1 MNKTKGNGSPK
12 KSNGSPKIVDSPQ
25 LREAAKAL
33 EESIKQGEE
42 AAWKTGA
49 CYNRII
55 EQKLAEKSGYHR
67 ARDFFSSR
75 FADVSQATLSHY
87 GAVAKAFSEANAADY
102 GVTVLSALLTYE
114 KLAGLNPKD
123 PDPGS
128 VQIKVPGE
136 NKTRRFADCHRADL
150 LKAIQALKG
159 HSGDEKAIT
168 PDEKALLEKLHKQL
182 GEHSPIALTSRQGR
196 EGTLVTFTLA
206 LKDNGLGM
214 LLDALMKVLADS
226 DAAKKA
232 TKTMQEFTKEFT
244 KGMDKWVKG
253 LKGKNPFEQQD

>member
-1 MNKTKGNGSPK
+1 MDKTKSDGSAR
-12 KSNGSPKIVDSPQ
+12 IADSPE

-33 EESIKQGEE
+33 EELLKQGEE
-42 AAWKTGA
+42 AAWKIGA

-67 ARDFFSSR
+67 ARDFISSH

-87 GAVAKAFSEANAADY
+87 GAVAKAFSEKMAADY
-102 GVTVLSALLTYE
+102 GVTLLSALLTYE
-114 KLAGLNPKD
+114 KLAGLNPTGS
-123 PDPGS
+123 DPGS

-136 NKTRRFADCHRADL
+136 DKSRPFSECHRADL

-159 HSGDEKAIT
+159 HSGDEEAVT

-182 GEHSPIALTSRQGR
+182 GEPSPITLASRQGR
-196 EGTLVTFTLA
+196 EGTLVTFTVP
-206 LKDNGLGM
+206 LKENELGM

-232 TKTMQEFTKEFT
+232 AETMKEFTKEFT
-244 KGMDKWVKG
+244 KGMDEWVKG
-253 LKGKNPFEQQD
+253 LKGKNPFDPTD

>member
-1 MNKTKGNGSPK
+1 MNCCREGTMDKTKSDGSAR
-12 KSNGSPKIVDSPQ
+12 IVDSPE

-33 EESIKQGEE
+33 EELLKQGEE
-42 AAWKTGA
+42 AAWKIGA
-49 CYNRII
+49 CYDRII

-136 NKTRRFADCHRADL
+136 NKT
-150 LKAIQALKG
+150 
-159 HSGDEKAIT
+159 
-168 PDEKALLEKLHKQL
+168 
-182 GEHSPIALTSRQGR
+182 
-196 EGTLVTFTLA
+196 
-206 LKDNGLGM
+206 
-214 LLDALMKVLADS
+214 
-226 DAAKKA
+226 
-232 TKTMQEFTKEFT
+232 
-244 KGMDKWVKG
+244 
-253 LKGKNPFEQQD
+253 

>member
-1 MNKTKGNGSPK
+1 MGKTNDGASRQIVESPE
-12 KSNGSPKIVDSPQ
+12 

-33 EESIKQGEE
+33 EESLKQGEK
-42 AAWKTGA
+42 AAWQTGA

-67 ARDFFSSR
+67 ARDFFSNR

-87 GAVAKAFSEANAADY
+87 GGVAKAFPEATAARY
-102 GVTVLSALLTYE
+102 GVTLLSALLTYE

-136 NKTRRFADCHRADL
+136 KEPRPFSELHRADL

-159 HSGDEKAIT
+159 HSGDESAIA
-168 PDEKALLEKLHKQL
+168 PEEKELLERLHQAL
-182 GEHSPIALTSRQGR
+182 GEHSPIALSSRQGR
-196 EGTLVTFTLA
+196 EGTLVVFTLA
-206 LKDNGLGM
+206 LKEQQLGS
-214 LLDALMKVLADS
+214 LLDVLVTVLTGS
-226 DAAKKA
+226 EAAKKA
-232 TKTMQEFTKEFT
+232 TETMQDFTKEFA
-244 KGMDKWVKG
+244 KGMDEWAKSLKAQGKG
-253 LKGKNPFEQQD
+253 PFEGN